1 MKSHR
6 DPCGSA
12 PKVATLYFGGAGD
25 DRSGIVRYFQ
35 ETRPRK
41 SGCAH
46 RYFLHYQAHEALEYV
61 APLAAAGSAVI
72 LVGHSW
78 GADTAAR
85 LAARMTTPVELLIGV
100 DPVAKLASRLK
111 RATARQRDTREVITV
126 DGGHEIN
133 GWGDVVKTIGTV
145 IGGGWPLVFDKPDV
159 LIRTRHRHDDFA
171 HMLSAPGE
179 THSSALAYLEQAEDR
194 LSAV

>member
-6 DPCGSA
+6 GARAPA
-12 PKVATLYFGGAGD
+12 PKVTTLYFGGAGD
-25 DRSGIVRYFQ
+25 DRSGIVRYFHQ
-35 ETRPRK
+35 GRPHK
-41 SGCAH
+41 AGCAH
-46 RYFLHYQAHEALEYV
+46 RYFLHDQASDALDYL
-61 APLAAAGSAVI
+61 APLVAHGSAII

-85 LAARMTTPVELLIGV
+85 LAAHISAPIDLLIGV
-100 DPVAKLASRLK
+100 DPVAKFASRLT
-111 RATARQRDTREVITV
+111 RVTARQPSTARVITV

-145 IGGGWPLVFDKPDV
+145 IGGGWPRVFDAPDV
-159 LIRTRHRHDDFA
+159 LIHARHRHDDFA
-171 HMLSAPGE
+171 QMLNAPGE
-179 THSSALAYLEQAEDR
+179 THPSALHYLEQAEDR